1 MRDKKQFGLDP
12 NKGIVEQLDKEAY
25 KSIIKG
31 AHYVVVVGVSYF
43 HTEILNEMYELG
55 YKFITADRDTKYFE
69 KKEWIIEYKENN
81 RPQRIYNWRINDW

>member
-1 MRDKKQFGLDP
+1 LEDIEIIKVCSYSKCEEGIYFMRDKKQFGLDP

-25 KSIIKG
+25 KSIIEG

-69 KKEWIIEYKENN
+69 KKE
-81 RPQRIYNWRINDW
+81 